1 MLRPGPIISNHS
13 VYASKLKLIMS
24 NINTAGV
31 EYTLKVE
38 LGISLNG
45 ALGSVNSGAGRGGV

>member
-1 MLRPGPIISNHS
+1 MLRPGPIISKHS

-24 NINTAGV
+24 NVNIAGV

-38 LGISLNG
+38 LGIWLR
-45 ALGSVNSGAGRGGV
+45 ALSTLIAGILKL